1 MALDDFFHSL
11 VDIFVQGYS
20 PIRIYVF
27 IGVIG
32 VLFLLSLTKRSF
44 SGDKEEGLLIGAL
57 SGVFLIGFLYEVYIS
72 LVYKVGIFKS
82 VLFLNGNEM
91 TSSSVFHNHILK
103 GVIGYVTSFLSS
115 GFESLDPGIGI
126 LPFVSPWVLLLVGIV
141 FVYCLFLIGRIS
153 IRLFGDI
160 TDSKN
165 SFIFAYGLILS
176 TVIIRLFDGGIWAMN
191 SVLFL
196 GLLYLIISKKERFI
210 INSIYL
216 LLLQLAVYLFSYF
229 KKDFFDLTSAILYSL
244 CAWSLVTLLMSRYLR
259 LDRVKVIYVLFVL
272 LVSIVPIFKMNFF
285 QEDNDNGIFS
295 KVYFS
300 TYETTENE
308 KYFIVDSI
316 GDLNIYMYEDTVDRK
331 LKDLTLF
338 DKKIQ
343 VFNYIDIPNKTC
355 SEKSV
360 DRVIG
365 LNILSKEE
373 IVDMFWPNSHV
384 GIEVYKHSQLINDM
398 YLYNVKIRIPACIP
412 REWSVIQEVLNSAGS
427 QKAIIYSR

>member
-1 MALDDFFHSL
+1 
-11 VDIFVQGYS
+11 
-20 PIRIYVF
+20 
-27 IGVIG
+27 
-32 VLFLLSLTKRSF
+32 
-44 SGDKEEGLLIGAL
+44 
-57 SGVFLIGFLYEVYIS
+57 
-72 LVYKVGIFKS
+72 
-82 VLFLNGNEM
+82 
-91 TSSSVFHNHILK
+91 
-103 GVIGYVTSFLSS
+103 
-115 GFESLDPGIGI
+115 
-126 LPFVSPWVLLLVGIV
+126 
-141 FVYCLFLIGRIS
+141 
-153 IRLFGDI
+153 
-160 TDSKN
+160 
-165 SFIFAYGLILS
+165 
-176 TVIIRLFDGGIWAMN
+176 
-191 SVLFL
+191 
-196 GLLYLIISKKERFI
+196 
-210 INSIYL
+210 
-216 LLLQLAVYLFSYF
+216 
-229 KKDFFDLTSAILYSL
+229 
-244 CAWSLVTLLMSRYLR
+244 
-259 LDRVKVIYVLFVL
+259 
-272 LVSIVPIFKMNFF
+272 MNFF